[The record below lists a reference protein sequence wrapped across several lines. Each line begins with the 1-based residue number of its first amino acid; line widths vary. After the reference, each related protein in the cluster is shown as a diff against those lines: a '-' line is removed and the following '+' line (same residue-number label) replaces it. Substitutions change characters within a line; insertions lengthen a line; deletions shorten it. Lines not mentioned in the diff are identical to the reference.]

1 MSEEVHFEKLTPI
14 DDYKLGIYEKAM
26 DFIFLDKNKDIVNI
40 AITGSYASGKSS
52 MIESYKKKNLNKEFI
67 HISLA
72 HFNNNSNQEEVD
84 LEEEKSKEEGEKE
97 KEKDKSKEEKEKDK
111 KGNENRLEGKII
123 NQLIH
128 KIDPKNIP
136 QTNFNIKE
144 KIDTKN
150 IVIKTI
156 VSGIFIILL
165 LYIVFYNTWYITVSN
180 MNNSRFKSI
189 LKISLNNEGLILS
202 GCICIGIISYFIY
215 RAIEN
220 QRFNKCLT
228 KLNIQGNEIEIF
240 SDDKESYF
248 DKYLNE
254 VLYLVKNSKADAI
267 VFEDIDRYN
276 SGVIF
281 EKLREINILVNSR
294 GNRRIKFIYLLK
306 DDMFTSK
313 DRTKFFD
320 YIIPI
325 IPVVDS
331 SNSYDKFIEH
341 FEKGDILNLLDENFL
356 KDISLYVDDMRLL
369 KNIYNEFYIYH
380 NKLEEDNSNQNEAQQ
395 IKLDNNKLLGMIVYK
410 NIFPRDFS
418 DLQLGEGF
426 VYCVIQSRE
435 KIISKEIE
443 EINSQIE
450 LLENENKDI
459 NNEHLNSIDELDACY
474 VILNLDELRIGS
486 KSENQFESRLEFIKA
501 IKNNNYKCQQYNR
514 YNGNLIQQD
523 LSSIFNKLE
532 KNKEYGKKKLLITNN
547 FNNKI
552 ESNNE
557 KIKELKN
564 NCTNLKGKYLKDII
578 NRKNEEEIFKIN
590 YVNEIGEI
598 NEFKEI
604 KGSIYFPLIKY
615 LIRNGYI
622 NENYSDYMTY
632 FYPNSLTYSDKAF
645 LLSVANRKA
654 KEPSYELINCK
665 LILAQLRLSDFLE
678 EEILNYD
685 LLSYLLTNSNQY
697 KEQLENFITNIK
709 DNKFIDFVSTMFNNK
724 DNENDK
730 ILFVKEFNSEWDEAC
745 FWIITEEKFD
755 LKLKSDYIQKTI
767 LYSEDNDIEKNN
779 IIVELDNGEEYKVI
793 TYYINEDN
801 EFLNMEVQNIGS
813 VIEKL
818 KLLDANF
825 KYINYDKSNKELF
838 FEVYKNELYQINY
851 DMITLILEK
860 IYNIP
865 RSQENKEKN
874 YSLIMS
880 KEDEPL
886 AECINKYLDSYIKV
900 ILDEKPEQIVDELK
914 YALIIIN
921 NSELD
926 EELRNRYIQLLQTD
940 IEKLKDVDDNK
951 LWGTL
956 IEKGIV
962 DNTDENLLDYYF
974 EKEKKMDEILIGF
987 INNFKKDF
995 YFKSDSIK
1003 EKYGED
1009 ADGKLFV
1016 SIAKCNKINDD
1027 KYLELL
1033 KKFNRY
1039 YEEFSVRDI
1048 DKSKINILIKLQIIR
1063 MNPETLTFM
1072 RSNYKDNLMDYIV
1085 INIDNYLNETL
1096 DDDNFD
1102 YDEMLKVIDENINE
1116 DQKIELIRLTDKSIS
1131 ISKRSYSNKIK
1142 KCILENNFDES
1153 DIEYL
1158 INIFIDEDEELKEV
1172 IRKLVVKNINTTIE
1186 KGYSIGYELL
1196 SELIDNEKINEEDK
1210 KNLIVISIKFLKNS
1224 EIYNCF
1230 QKLNMTDYMSLF
1242 NRKRPK
1248 FEVND
1253 INEKLLTALKGKEII
1268 NKFDIDSEDDV
1279 DYYFANGR
1287 KLIDSESGVV
1297 YDM

>member
-72 HFNNNSNQEEVD
+72 HFNNNTNQEEVD
-84 LEEEKSKEEGEKE
+84 LEEEKNKEEGEKE
-97 KEKDKSKEEKEKDK
+97 KEKKKSKEEKEK

-150 IVIKTI
+150 IFIKTI

-165 LYIVFYNTWYITVSN
+165 LYIVFYNTWYIAVSN
-180 MNNSRFKSI
+180 MNNSRLKSI
-189 LKISLNNEGLILS
+189 LKTSLNNEVLILS

-341 FEKGDILNLLDENFL
+341 FEKGNILNLLDENFL

-380 NKLEEDNSNQNEAQQ
+380 NKLEEDNSNQNEVQQ

-418 DLQLGEGF
+418 DLQLAKGF
-426 VYCVIQSRE
+426 VYCVLQSRE
-435 KIISKEIE
+435 KTISKEIE

-450 LLENENKDI
+450 LLEKENKDI
-459 NNEHLNSIDELDACY
+459 SSEQLNSIDELDACY
-474 VILNLDELRIGS
+474 VISSLGELRIGS
-486 KSENQFESRLEFIKA
+486 KNENQFGSRLEFIKA
-501 IKNNNYKCQQYNR
+501 LKKNNYQCQEYNR
-514 YNGNLIQQD
+514 YNGSTSQRDFIA
-523 LSSIFNKLE
+523 IFNKLE
-532 KNKEYGKKKLLITNN
+532 ENEEYSKKKLLITNK

-552 ESNNE
+552 ESNNK

-564 NCTNLKGKYLKDII
+564 NCASLKGKYLKDVI
-578 NRKNEEEIFKIN
+578 NRRNEKEIFKID
-590 YVNEIGEI
+590 YVNEIGEK

-645 LLSVANRKA
+645 LLSVSNRQA
-654 KEPSYELINCK
+654 KEYSYELINCK
-665 LILAQLRLSDFLE
+665 LILSRLRLSDFLE

-685 LLSYLLTNSNQY
+685 LLSYLLKNSNEY

-709 DNKFIDFVSTMFNNK
+709 DNKFIDFVSTMFNNEG
-724 DNENDK
+724 NENDK
-730 ILFVKEFNSEWDEAC
+730 ILFVKEFNSEWRGAC
-745 FWIITEEKFD
+745 NWLINEERFD
-755 LKLKSDYIQKTI
+755 LKLKRDYIQKTI
-767 LYSEDNDIEKNN
+767 LYSEDDDIEKNN

-793 TYYINEDN
+793 TYYIKEDN

-818 KLLDANF
+818 KLLDSNF
-825 KYINYDKSNKELF
+825 EYINYDKSNKELF
-838 FEVYKNELYQINY
+838 LEVYKNEFYQINY
-851 DMITLILEK
+851 YMIILILEK

-865 RSQENKEKN
+865 RSDDYKEKN

-886 AECINKYLDSYIKV
+886 AKYINKYIDSYINV
-900 ILDEKPEQIVDELK
+900 ILKEEPEHITDELK
-914 YALIIIN
+914 YTLSIIN

-926 EELRNRYIQLLQTD
+926 EELRNSYIQLLQTD
-940 IEKLKDVDDNK
+940 IEKLKDIENK
-951 LWGTL
+951 ELWGVL
-956 IEKGIV
+956 IKKEIV

-987 INNFKKDF
+987 INNFKNEF
-995 YFKSDSIK
+995 NFKSDLI
-1003 EKYGED
+1003 EEAYGKD
-1009 ADGKLFV
+1009 ADDKLFT
-1016 SIAKCNKINDD
+1016 SIIICNEIEDR
-1027 KYLELL
+1027 KYFKLLERID
-1033 KKFNRY
+1033 RY
-1039 YEEFSVRDI
+1039 YDTFNVSNI
-1048 DKSKINILIKLQIIR
+1048 ANSKISILIELQIIR
-1063 MNPETLTFM
+1063 MNAATLTFM
-1072 RSNYKDNLMDYIV
+1072 RSNYEDNLMEYIV
-1085 INIDNYLNETL
+1085 INVDKYLNETL
-1096 DDDNFD
+1096 NDDNFE
-1102 YDEMLKVIDENINE
+1102 YDEMLKVIDENIDE
-1116 DQKIELIRLTDKSIS
+1116 DKKIELISLTDKPIS
-1131 ISKRSYSNKIK
+1131 ISKKSYSHKIK
-1142 KCILENNFDES
+1142 IHILENNFDKG

-1158 INIFIDEDEELKEV
+1158 INIFVDEDEELKEV
-1172 IRKLVVKNINTTIE
+1172 IRKLIVKNIYTTIE
-1186 KGYSIGYELL
+1186 EEYSIGYELL
-1196 SELIDNEKINEEDK
+1196 SELIDNEKINEDNK
-1210 KNLIVISIKFLKNS
+1210 KNLIILSMNNLKNS
-1224 EIYNCF
+1224 EIYKCF
-1230 QKLNMTDYMSLF
+1230 EKLNMTDYMSLF

-1253 INEKLLTALKGKEII
+1253 INERLLTALRDKEII
-1268 NKFDIDSEDDV
+1268 NKFDIDSEDDG

-1287 KLIDSESGVV
+1287 KIIDPKKGIV
-1297 YDM
+1297 

>member
-1 MSEEVHFEKLTPI
+1 MSEEAHFEKLTPI
-14 DDYKLGIYEKAM
+14 NDCKLGIYEKAM

-84 LEEEKSKEEGEKE
+84 LEEEKSKEEGEE
-97 KEKDKSKEEKEKDK
+97 KEKSKDEKEKDK
-111 KGNENRLEGKII
+111 KENENRLEGKII

-128 KIDPKNIP
+128 KIEPKNIP

-144 KIDTKN
+144 KIESKD

-156 VSGIFIILL
+156 VLGIFTILF
-165 LYIVFYNTWYITVSN
+165 LYIAFFNVWHVTVSN
-180 MNNSRFKSI
+180 MNESILKSI
-189 LKISLNNEGLILS
+189 LKISLNNEVLILS
-202 GCICIGIISYFIY
+202 GCIYIGIISYYIY
-215 RAIEN
+215 KAIEN

-240 SDDKESYF
+240 GDDKESYF

-276 SGVIF
+276 SSAIF

-294 GNRRIKFIYLLK
+294 GNKRIKFIYLLK

-341 FEKGDILNLLDENFL
+341 FKKGNIFNLLDESFL

-380 NKLEEDNSNQNEAQQ
+380 TKLEEDNTNQNEAQQ

-418 DLQLGEGF
+418 DLQLGQGF
-426 VYCVIQSRE
+426 VYCVLQSRE
-435 KIISKEIE
+435 NTISKEIE

-450 LLENENKDI
+450 LIEKENKDI
-459 NNEHLNSIDELDACY
+459 NNEQLNSIDELDACY
-474 VILNLDELRIGS
+474 VILNFDELRIGS
-486 KSENQFESRLEFIKA
+486 KSEHQFESRLGFIKA
-501 IKNNNYKCQQYNR
+501 IKKNNYNCKQYDRGYWNEI
-514 YNGNLIQQD
+514 NL
-523 LSSIFNKLE
+523 STIFSNL
-532 KNKEYGKKKLLITNN
+532 KNNEEYKKKKMLITNKL
-547 FNNKI
+547 NNKI
-552 ESNNE
+552 ESNNK
-557 KIKELKN
+557 KIKDFKN
-564 NCTNLKGKYLKDII
+564 NCVNIKGKYLKDVI
-578 NRKNEEEIFKIN
+578 NRKNEKEVFGIN
-590 YVNEIGEI
+590 YVNETGEK

-632 FYPNSLTYSDKAF
+632 FYPNSLTFSDKAF
-645 LLSVANRKA
+645 LLSVANRQA
-654 KEPSYELINCK
+654 KEYSYELINCK
-665 LILAQLRLSDFLE
+665 LILARLKLSDFLE

-685 LLSYLLTNSNQY
+685 LLSYLLTNSNMY
-697 KEQLENFITNIK
+697 KEQLKNFLTNIR
-709 DNKFIDFVSTMFNNK
+709 DNKLIDFVSTMFHK
-724 DNENDK
+724 EDNENDK
-730 ILFVKEFNSEWDEAC
+730 ILFVKEFNNEWDEAC
-745 FWIITEEKFD
+745 EWLINEEKFD
-755 LKLKSDYIQKTI
+755 QKIKREYIQKTI
-767 LYSEDNDIEKNN
+767 LYSENCDIEQNN
-779 IIVELDNGEEYKVI
+779 IELLSEDEGELFRVI
-793 TYYINEDN
+793 TEYITHDA
-801 EFLNMEVQNIGS
+801 EFLSMKVHNVDL

-818 KLLDANF
+818 NLIEVKMNSIDF
-825 KYINYDKSNKELF
+825 DKSNRDLF
-838 FEVYKNELYQINY
+838 LKVYGNDLYEINY
-851 DMITLILEK
+851 SMISLILEN

-865 RSQENKEKN
+865 RSDDYKEKN
-874 YSLIMS
+874 YSLIRS
-880 KEDEPL
+880 KEKEPL
-886 AECINKYLDSYIKV
+886 YEYINENIEDYIIV
-900 ILDEKPEQIVDELK
+900 ILNERPEQITDELK
-914 YALIIIN
+914 YALSIIN

-926 EELRNRYIQLLQTD
+926 EELRNSYIQLLQTH

-974 EKEKKMDEILIGF
+974 EKEKNMDEILIGF
-987 INNFKKDF
+987 INNFKNDF
-995 YFKSDSIK
+995 NLQSDLI
-1003 EKYGED
+1003 EETYGKD
-1009 ADGKLFV
+1009 ADDKLFT
-1016 SIAKCNKINDD
+1016 SIIKCNEIDD
-1027 KYLELL
+1027 RRYLELL
-1033 KKFNRY
+1033 QRFDRY
-1039 YEEFSVRDI
+1039 YEVFNVSNI
-1048 DKSKINILIKLQIIR
+1048 NKSKISILIELQIIR
-1063 MNPETLTFM
+1063 MNAATLAFM
-1072 RSNYKDNLMDYIV
+1072 RNNYEYNLMEYIV
-1085 INIDNYLNETL
+1085 INVDKYLNETL
-1096 DDDNFD
+1096 NDDNFE
-1102 YDEMLKVIDENINE
+1102 YDEMLKVIDENIDENK
-1116 DQKIELIRLTDKSIS
+1116 KIELISFTDKAIS
-1131 ISKRSYSNKIK
+1131 INNKGYSNKIK
-1142 KCILENNFDES
+1142 KYILENNFNKS

-1158 INIFIDEDEELKEV
+1158 INIFSDEGEELKEK
-1172 IRKLVVKNINTTIE
+1172 IIKIIIKNIDIVI
-1186 KGYSIGYELL
+1186 GGAYSIGYELL
-1196 SELIDNEKINEEDK
+1196 SELIDNEKINEDDK
-1210 KNLIVISIKFLKNS
+1210 RNLVVLSMNDLKNS
-1224 EIYNCF
+1224 EIYKCF
-1230 QKLNMTDYMSLF
+1230 EKLNMTDYMSLF

-1253 INEKLLTALKGKEII
+1253 INERLLKALRDKEII

-1279 DYYFANGR
+1279 DYYFANGK
-1287 KLIDSESGVV
+1287 KLINSESGVV